1 MKPFKCTDC
10 DFKTKRKHYLN
21 LHIEKL
27 HRTGKAKDLLCPKCQ
42 RTFEWRA
49 SLNLHMKNFH
59 KQLEL
64 GTQDDDTGDGNSD
77 GDAPEPV
84 DNSGHQ

>member
-1 MKPFKCTDC
+1 
-10 DFKTKRKHYLN
+10 
-21 LHIEKL
+21 
-27 HRTGKAKDLLCPKCQ
+27 
-42 RTFEWRA
+42 
-49 SLNLHMKNFH
+49 MKNFH

-84 DNSGHQ
+84 DNSGHQWAKMNEIEIVQ